1 MSPGRLLC
9 TKEAKGCHAHPLVR
23 ADGLACHVEAVGE
36 RLLFHCDLCNE
47 TLPTHVLHRCARA
60 CNFDASPASNL
71 PTLTHTP
78 PHGTHTPPRSTE
90 GRAPPESRVLCVCR
104 CAMRVSIRRC
114 TRLSE
119 EQARARPLPGNEGR
133 GHCDAPRR
141 WVGAWCSVDCSGP
154 RLCVSLYY

>member
-71 PTLTHTP
+71 PTLTP
-78 PHGTHTPPRSTE
+78 PPPMVPTHRHGPRKD
-90 GRAPPESRVLCVCR
+90 RLLSRVR
-104 CAMRVSIRRC
+104 CACAVRVQVC
-114 TRLSE
+114 HACFDPEVHTLE
-119 EQARARPLPGNEGR
+119 
-133 GHCDAPRR
+133 
-141 WVGAWCSVDCSGP
+141 
-154 RLCVSLYY
+154 